1 VLGVA
6 LLIFGP
12 KRLPYIGSSM
22 GQGIKEFRKTMRE
35 PDEKKSEQELPAR
48 EQPAQ
53 IAAPK
58 TPETVQASVQA
69 AHDHDVSQAAA
80 GTPEHDA
87 S

>member
-1 VLGVA
+1 
-6 LLIFGP
+6 
-12 KRLPYIGSSM
+12 
-22 GQGIKEFRKTMRE
+22 MRE